1 MNKRVEWANAI
12 CISFTRRIA
21 FGGVLA
27 MLVVAGVTIA
37 DIFFRVTFNAPIAA
51 MNEIVAMV
59 FAIAITA
66 CFPAGIA
73 QRVHLRVNIL
83 STYFGEK
90 MSSWLTAIG
99 SLLLFWMFALI
110 TWRVGVYAM
119 ELYIRD
125 ATTMILNIP
134 KSPFLW
140 AVTLLCGISAIV
152 QYVIFAGDVFAACR
166 WSPGLSNGMAT
177 LCLFGGLLTTLI
189 AILIFDDVVIAL
201 STSAKASPEMTA
213 LVIFGLVWILLF
225 LLIPIGSVMVLLGFM
240 GMSLLLDTSPALSV
254 VGSEVAAFLTNDQL
268 IVLPLFL
275 MMGVLA
281 SAAGLSEDIYR
292 LAQALLGHFK
302 GGLALATIGGCAG
315 FGAVTGSSVAT
326 ATTIGRV
333 ALPEMSQRGYKP
345 SFSAGCVAAGG
356 TLGALVP
363 PSSALVL
370 YAFLTEESIGRLFI
384 AALVPAALGVFL
396 YMLTISAYV
405 RLVPK
410 VVPAPGKFDAT
421 ELKSELRRGLTV
433 IVLFAVVMGGI
444 YTGLFTA
451 TEAASVGV
459 IGAFLIALF
468 RGKLRGGVFWKVMGE
483 TASITAMIYV
493 LILGGITIS
502 FFLGITELP
511 EFLTKKV
518 AQMDLAPL
526 GIIALLLVVYI
537 LLGAVMESFSIMVIT
552 VPVVSSLIIDLGFDL
567 IWWGVIMLVVVE
579 IGLITPPFGIN
590 VFVLKAIA
598 GADLPLTAVFRGV
611 MPFVGADIVKLI
623 LLVLLPALVL
633 WLPSTMFN

>member
-1 MNKRVEWANAI
+1 MNERVERANAI

-27 MLVVAGVTIA
+27 MLIVAGVTIV
-37 DIFFRVTFNAPIAA
+37 DIFFRVVFNSPISA

-83 STYFGEK
+83 SNYFGEK
-90 MSSWLTAIG
+90 LSSWLTAIG
-99 SLLLFWMFALI
+99 SLLLFWMFALF
-110 TWRVGVYAM
+110 TWRIGVYATEM
-119 ELYIRD
+119 YLRD

-134 KSPFLW
+134 RSPFLW
-140 AVTLLCGISAIV
+140 AVTFLCGISAIV
-152 QYVIFAGDVFAACR
+152 QYVVFAGDVFTAR
-166 WSPGLSNGMAT
+166 SKSPGIYRGITT
-177 LCLFGGLLTTLI
+177 LCLLGGLLTTLV
-189 AILIFDDVVIAL
+189 AILIFDGAVAAL
-201 STSAKASPEMTA
+201 STPAKASPVMTA
-213 LVIFGLVWILLF
+213 LVIFGLVWVLLF
-225 LLIPIGSVMVLLGFM
+225 LLIPIGAVMVLLGFI
-240 GMSLLLDTSPALSV
+240 GMSLLLDPSPALSV
-254 VGSEVAAFLTNDQL
+254 VGSEVAEFLTNGQL
-268 IVLPLFL
+268 VVLPLFL

-292 LAQALLGHFK
+292 LAQALLGNLR

-333 ALPEMSQRGYKP
+333 ALPEMSQRGYEVG
-345 SFSAGCVAAGG
+345 FSAGCVAAGG

-363 PSSALVL
+363 PSSALIL
-370 YAFLTEESIGRLFI
+370 YAFLTEESIGQLFV
-384 AALVPAALGVFL
+384 AALVPAALGVLL

-405 RLVPK
+405 RLVPNAA
-410 VVPAPGKFDAT
+410 PAPGKIDTT
-421 ELKSELRRGLTV
+421 ELMSELRRGLTV

-444 YTGLFTA
+444 YIGLFTA

-459 IGAFLIALF
+459 IGAFLVALF
-468 RGKLRGGVFWKVMGE
+468 RGKLRGGAFWNVMGE

-526 GIIALLLVVYI
+526 GIITLLLVVYI

-552 VPVVSSLIIDLGFDL
+552 VPVIAGLIVDLGFDL
-567 IWWGVIMLVVVE
+567 TWWGVIMLVVVE

-590 VFVLKAIA
+590 VFVLKAVA

-623 LLVLLPALVL
+623 LLVLLPSLVL